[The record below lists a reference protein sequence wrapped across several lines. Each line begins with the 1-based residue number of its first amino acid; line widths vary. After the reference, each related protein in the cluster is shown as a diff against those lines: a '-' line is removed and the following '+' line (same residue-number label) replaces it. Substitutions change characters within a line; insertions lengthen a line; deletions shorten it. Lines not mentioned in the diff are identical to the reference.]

1 MRNILNRLILL
12 LYFCA
17 IIFVVKILIHL
28 LSSKPFTPSDVFEGL
43 AMAIV
48 LWIAILLFSK
58 GKFLKDWPFKDQ
70 Q

>member
-12 LYFCA
+12 LFSCA
-17 IIFVVKILIHL
+17 ISVGVIFLIRIV
-28 LSSKPFTPSDVFEGL
+28 SSKPFIPNDFLEGMIIAL
-43 AMAIV
+43 V
-48 LWIAILLFSK
+48 WWIGILVFSK